1 MTQAVV
7 IAPFEYVALI
17 LSIFWGVLIWGD
29 WPDAVSWV
37 GISLIFGAGLLIVW
51 REIIQGKGVVTRQPM
66 RKPPVK

>member
-37 GISLIFGAGLLIVW
+37 GISLIFGAGPLIVW
-51 REIIQGKGVVTRQPM
+51 QR
-66 RKPPVK
+66 